1 MGRNGLTVALAALL
15 LIGATELALA
25 TFAGPASPSGPWPR
39 VTGNDTGGII
49 PYSPAIEGAYEGMAQ
64 DYCARWHRI
73 SKVTSVHRAYGDYV
87 SFICIDKP
95 WVIH

>member
-1 MGRNGLTVALAALL
+1 MRRNGLTVALAALL

-64 DYCARWHRI
+64 DSVPITHHRLNQRQRRDRGRI
-73 SKVTSVHRAYGDYV
+73 GA
-87 SFICIDKP
+87 
-95 WVIH
+95 

>member
-1 MGRNGLTVALAALL
+1 
-15 LIGATELALA
+15 
-25 TFAGPASPSGPWPR
+25 
-39 VTGNDTGGII
+39 
-49 PYSPAIEGAYEGMAQ
+49 MAQ